1 MNPFRKVNPGEPLKI
16 AAQTW
21 NAVVDEVATRP
32 RFDAGGSA
40 WPPINFSVR
49 CRNDS
54 GANVARW
61 SVLQIDGVL
70 EDPTGTFTQFERA
83 PGVIGVSPGGPTE
96 SASYVVVLD
105 PIEAGAI
112 GMAAVAGAVQCRVNV
127 RCTGHQYA
135 VPANGVAAYMDT
147 TDSGP
152 FKILWRGTTGP
163 AAATGVTGA
172 TGPTGPRATGP
183 WAIVMFGTDR
193 PLESFPN
200 YSTGATQLLGHA
212 KAASGASGATGSSGC
227 DLGLQWYSV
236 TECAGNPSYAT
247 SYFL

>member
-1 MNPFRKVNPGEPLKI
+1 MNPYRKVNPGEALQI
-16 AAQTW
+16 AAATW
-21 NAVVDEVATRP
+21 NRVIDEVATRP
-32 RFDAGGSA
+32 RFDGGVGE

-54 GANVARW
+54 GSLVARW
-61 SVLQIDGVL
+61 SVLQITGVL
-70 EDPTGTFTQFERA
+70 ETPTGSFTQFERM
-83 PGVIGVSPGGPTE
+83 PGVIGVSPGGPAGN
-96 SASYVVVLD
+96 ASYVVALD

-135 VPANGVAAYMDT
+135 VPASGVSAYMDT

-152 FKILWRGTTGP
+152 FKIIWRDTTGP
-163 AAATGVTGA
+163 AAATGATGA
-172 TGPTGPRATGP
+172 SGVTGPRATGP
-183 WAIVMFGTDR
+183 WALVLFGSER
-193 PLESFPN
+193 PVESIPN

-212 KAASGASGATGSSGC
+212 KAASGASGASGPSGC
-227 DLGLQWYSV
+227 DTGLQWYSV
-236 TECAGNPSYAT
+236 TECSGNPSYAT

>member
-1 MNPFRKVNPGEPLKI
+1 MNPYRKVNPGESLQI
-16 AAQTW
+16 AAATW
-21 NAVVDEVATRP
+21 NRVIDEVATRP
-32 RFDAGGSA
+32 RFDSGGSA

-54 GANVARW
+54 GAIVARW
-61 SVLQIDGVL
+61 SVLQITGVL
-70 EDPTGTFTQFERA
+70 ETPTGAFTQFERM
-83 PGVIGVSPGGPTE
+83 PGVIGVSPGEPTGN
-96 SASYVVVLD
+96 ASYVVVLD

-135 VPANGVAAYMDT
+135 VPASGVAAYMDT

-172 TGPTGPRATGP
+172 TGPTGPQATGP
-183 WAIVMFGTDR
+183 WAIVMFGTER
-193 PLESFPN
+193 PLESITGH
-200 YSTGATQLLGHA
+200 SSGATQLLGHA
-212 KAASGASGATGSSGC
+212 KAASGSSGC
-227 DLGLQWYSV
+227 DTGLAWFSV
-236 TECAGNPSYAT
+236 TECPGNTSLAS